1 MRSPVSWIT
10 RSRVT
15 HSIAST
21 MPLIRQA
28 SCLFLAI
35 YVAFAYSSNSF
46 ALEECN
52 PKEVACFELET
63 MRSLQPF
70 PAPIYVDTNANVA
83 LGDLNG
89 DDLADLV
96 VGGELHPLTVYLN
109 VGTPQAA
116 RFVDSLTTVDL
127 TGYSGLR
134 PLLLDIDNDGDNDLI
149 VGSEQGFLFF
159 KNVGTATE
167 AQFIQQVGTQNPL
180 NALEIA
186 GENKPFFADLDN
198 DGDLDL
204 IVGLNRAMKYFL
216 NTGDLTFV
224 EQTESANPFNGI
236 DFNFSVVPTTVD
248 LEKDGDLDV
257 VVGDQYGTFTVLENI
272 GTAYS
277 PQFQTQAIVLNPFA
291 NFDVGYNSSVTFND
305 LDHDGDLDLISG
317 NEEGFIQYFENIG
330 SATAPKFIQHVD
342 SNTNPFAGVDATY
355 YGQMSLVD
363 IDGDGD
369 LDGFLSSS
377 NRGVRYFK
385 NLGTAQAF
393 NFKEQNNSEN
403 PLYFPD
409 SGIMGILTFGD
420 ADGDGDYDLLVGDS
434 ISGKLRFF
442 ENTGTI
448 YQAVFDELEEINSAL
463 LKNLPDYVSNPVF
476 VDIDHDKDLD
486 VFVTNAKGAS
496 LYYENIGT
504 AKDAA
509 FAERSNSANPLSLIK
524 ASNENIDNMHS
535 FVDIDNDGD
544 LDLILT
550 NLYKLAFYENVG
562 TPTHPS
568 FSFREKY
575 LILENVVHERGIL
588 SIADLDADGDVDIL
602 LGNSYSFVYYRNQ
615 TDSQALNF
623 LSTDNL
629 STHTEYNFL
638 KDISVQAPVRPYF
651 VDIDGDKDLDAFVAI
666 SYSDVV
672 YFYENVGSLHYPHY
686 VEQTRQPLENAK
698 ESPRKTFAFGD
709 IDGDNDV
716 DMLMGD
722 ADGFLSYFRNEGTDL
737 AHPDFQPLA
746 VQDDNPFTT
755 IKVAG
760 DMTPTLID
768 LDHDEDLDLVIANG
782 SGSLVYLVNTGDKTH
797 PFFEQISRE
806 HDPFA
811 AIDLKNQTSETGYA
825 GSVNPTFSDLDNDGD
840 ADLLVG
846 EATGELSFYENIG
859 TATQPLF
866 EYRPNSIFSTLVEL
880 QAAAAPSFV
889 DIDGDKD
896 DDLFIGQSNGTIQYF
911 INASQAIPPL
921 QAKPNSGIYAYYP
934 NVQLICTN
942 CTKIFYST
950 DKINYQEFTQN
961 FLITQTSDL
970 WFYAVNEQG
979 GYSSVYHEYYQIDI
993 TDPTISLEYPLG
1005 SNTAAKLDLVSGY
1018 AEDEGSKIERVE
1030 LLIYSDPLYLVD
1042 NVDYPFSRQFT
1053 WFTVAYDN
1061 ETLRDLGSWIRYI
1074 ETEPNYTDTEY
1085 IDYSVLSIPLGSY
1098 QIFAR
1103 AFDQAGNASEL
1114 KYAELFKVNQA
1125 RADIS
1130 LELSSST
1137 LLNGGVVNVTGRLSS
1152 RRFPPINEDLT
1163 GQVIE
1168 LIITAPDGQQ
1178 SSLMTTIESDIG
1190 QFEFLS
1196 VGSNDSFSDFSGF
1209 TQSGQYKLQVK
1220 FAGTDLLTD
1229 AESSQ
1234 QSILVGQSAGYA
1246 LIIQGKIA
1254 INEGLEAHNKTTN
1267 RVYRQLLN
1275 RGFHK
1280 DNIYYL
1286 NYTSNQDVDNN
1297 GLLDDIDGTP
1307 SVEKFNALLTDIK
1320 AKLNASPAPFYL
1332 ILVNHGDADGN
1343 FYLDQKGENT
1353 RLTPAQIQQWLLS
1366 LETDLTPVALK
1377 EPRILVFG
1385 FCYSGEVVDD
1395 LSLAGR
1401 IVITSTDKREESY
1414 KGVLENDGIRSG
1426 EYFIEEFFQRLG
1438 RGENLATAF
1447 NDAKTQTQQYT
1458 RQGGTSTNSN
1468 NPLASNKIALQNP
1481 QLNAPEQDSLT
1492 QRFLGAGQNFDT
1504 NFVGSPAD
1512 IVAVTS
1518 TVFLKPEE
1526 NSAQLSI
1533 EVNNALRV
1541 AQAPVDIRAPNV
1553 ELTASTITT
1562 GKPAQQ
1568 REIEQLQR
1576 IAGDLQCSQYTK
1588 ICQRSVDV
1596 FNEAGKY
1603 EVYYFV
1609 TDNETHDISPT
1620 QRSIVYKNK
1629 VGNQAPIAFKLLAPS
1644 NGTTTAQHLRFSWQN
1659 SRDPDRQTGE
1669 ALPTY
1674 TFMIAK
1680 DKEFQ
1685 HIIYQKEELQSPT
1698 LYVGDTLEDLATY
1711 YWRVL
1716 AIDTYGAT
1724 TASSEVYHFSI
1735 NMTNAAFGRDERVD
1749 NSLNSN
1755 GQIITLPFGQLDRID
1770 ANFLYNTASV
1780 QITVIPSQAHLDKTA
1795 DLLAIAVAN
1804 GQVFALDS
1812 GGGVQPWTGGDANSI
1827 AALRTGVK
1835 LEQSI
1840 DFNLE
1845 RSQLAKT
1852 NARTLTLFVGYRL
1865 GDQIIF
1871 NGGEPLQI
1879 GD

>member
-10 RSRVT
+10 RTCVT
-15 HSIAST
+15 HSTAST
-21 MPLIRQA
+21 MPLTRQA
-28 SCLFLAI
+28 LCFVLTI
-35 YVAFAYSSNSF
+35 YVAFAAFSNSF
-46 ALEECN
+46 AQEECN
-52 PKEVACFELET
+52 PQKTVCFELET
-63 MRSLQPF
+63 KRSLQPF
-70 PAPIYVDTNANVA
+70 PSPIHAESNANVA

-89 DDLADLV
+89 DGLADLI
-96 VGGELHPLTVYLN
+96 VGGDQSFLTVYLN
-109 VGTPQAA
+109 VGTPKNA
-116 RFVDSLTTVDL
+116 RFMDSLTTVDL
-127 TGYSGLR
+127 SGYSGLR
-134 PLLLDIDNDGDNDLI
+134 PLFFDIDNDGDNDLI

-159 KNVGTATE
+159 KNTGTATE
-167 AQFIQQVGTQNPL
+167 PQFTQQVGTQNPFNNL
-180 NALEIA
+180 DIT
-186 GENKPFFADLDN
+186 GENKPIFADLDS
-198 DGDLDL
+198 DGDFDL
-204 IVGLNRAMKYFL
+204 IVGLNRAMRYFL
-216 NTGDLTFV
+216 NTGDLIFI
-224 EQTESANPFNGI
+224 EQTEGSNPFSGI
-236 DFNFSVVPTTVD
+236 NFGYSVVPATLD
-248 LEKDGDLDV
+248 LDGDSDLDV
-257 VVGDQYGTFTVLENI
+257 VIGDQNGTFTVLENI
-272 GTAYS
+272 GSANA
-277 PQFQTQAIVLNPFA
+277 PQFQAQALVLNPLT

-317 NEEGFIQYFENIG
+317 NGDGLIQYFENIG
-330 SATAPKFIQHVD
+330 SVTAPKFIQHVD
-342 SNTNPFAGVDATY
+342 SKNNPFAGVDASY

-369 LDGFLSSS
+369 LDGFASSS
-377 NRGVRYFK
+377 RRGVRYFK
-385 NLGTAQAF
+385 NIGTAQAF
-393 NFKEQNNSEN
+393 NFQEQTDSTN

-409 SGIMGILTFGD
+409 NAILGILTFGD
-420 ADGDGDYDLLVGDS
+420 IDGDGDYDLLIGDVR
-434 ISGKLRFF
+434 GRLRFF

-448 YQAVFDELEEINSAL
+448 YQAIFTELEEVDSVL
-463 LKNLPDYVSNPVF
+463 LKNLPSYLSNPVF

-486 VFVTNAKGAS
+486 VFVTNIKGAS
-496 LYYENIGT
+496 FYFENIGT
-504 AKDAA
+504 AKDAT
-509 FAERSNSANPLSLIK
+509 FVERSNSANPLSLIK
-524 ASNENIDNMHS
+524 ANSENIDNMHS
-535 FVDIDNDGD
+535 FIDVDDDGD

-550 NLYKLAFYENVG
+550 NGYKLAFYENIG
-562 TPTHPS
+562 SPTHPS
-568 FSFREKY
+568 FILLDKH
-575 LILENVVHERGIL
+575 LTLENLVHERGIL
-588 SIADLDADGDVDIL
+588 SIGDLDADGDIDIL
-602 LGNSYSFVYYRNQ
+602 TGSDYGFAYYRNYA
-615 TDSQALNF
+615 DHQALNF
-623 LSTDNL
+623 LSTDSL
-629 STHTEYNFL
+629 STHAEYNFL
-638 KDISVQAPVRPYF
+638 KDISAQAPVRPYF
-651 VDIDGDKDLDAFVAI
+651 VDIDGDKDLDAFVVI
-666 SYSDVV
+666 SHSDVV

-686 VEQTRQPLENAK
+686 IEQSRQPLEKAK
-698 ESPRKTFAFGD
+698 ESVRKTFAFGD
-709 IDGDNDV
+709 IDGDGDV
-716 DMLMGD
+716 DMLMG
-722 ADGFLSYFRNEGTDL
+722 ASDGSLSYFRNESTEL
-737 AHPDFQPLA
+737 AHPDFQLLA
-746 VQDDNPFTT
+746 VQDDNPFTS
-755 IKVAG
+755 IKTA
-760 DMTPTLID
+760 DDITPVLID
-768 LDHDEDLDLVIANG
+768 LDHDEDLDLVVANG
-782 SGSLVYLVNTGDKTH
+782 SGTLVYLVNTGDKTH
-797 PFFEQISRE
+797 PFFEQVSSE
-806 HDPFA
+806 HEPFA
-811 AIDLKNQTSETGYA
+811 AIDLKNQTSEFGYA
-825 GSVNPTFSDLDNDGD
+825 GSANPTFSDLDHDGD

-846 EATGELSFYENIG
+846 EITGELSFYENIG

-866 EYRPNSIFSTLVEL
+866 EYRPNSIFSTLTKL
-880 QAAAAPSFV
+880 QAAAAPFFV

-911 INASQAIPPL
+911 INTNQAVPPL
-921 QAKPNSGIYAYYP
+921 QAKPNSGIYAYSP
-934 NVQLICTN
+934 NVQLSCTH
-942 CTKIFYST
+942 CTKIFYSF

-961 FLITQTSDL
+961 FLITQTTDL

-979 GYSSVYHEYYQIDI
+979 AYSSVYHEYYLID
-993 TDPTISLEYPLG
+993 TTNPVVSLEYPLG

-1030 LLIYSDPLYLVD
+1030 LLIYSEPLYLVD

-1061 ETLRDLGSWIRYI
+1061 EILRDSGSWIRYI
-1074 ETEPNYTDTEY
+1074 ETEPSYTE
-1085 IDYSVLSIPLGSY
+1085 IAAINYSVLSIPLGSY

-1103 AFDQAGNASEL
+1103 AFDQAGNTSEL

-1178 SSLMTTIESDIG
+1178 TSLITTIESDIG

-1196 VGSNDSFSDFSGF
+1196 VGSTDSFPDFSGF

-1220 FAGTDLLTD
+1220 FAGTDLLTN

-1234 QSILVGQSAGYA
+1234 QAILVGQSAGYA

-1254 INEGLEAHNKTTN
+1254 INEGLDAHNKTTN
-1267 RVYRQLLN
+1267 RVYRQLLS

-1286 NYTSNQDVDNN
+1286 NYNTKQDVDNN
-1297 GLLDDIDGTP
+1297 GVLDDIDSAP

-1385 FCYSGEVVDD
+1385 FCYSGEVVDE

-1426 EYFIEEFFQRLG
+1426 EYFIEELFQRLG

-1447 NDAKTQTQQYT
+1447 NDAKNQTQQYT
-1458 RQGGTSTNSN
+1458 RQGGTSTNAT
-1468 NPLASNKIALQNP
+1468 NPLASNKTALQNP
-1481 QLNAPEQDSLT
+1481 QLNAPEQTNLT

-1526 NSAQLSI
+1526 NTAQLSI

-1541 AQAPVDIRAPNV
+1541 AQAPVDIRAPHV
-1553 ELTASTITT
+1553 ELTASAITS

-1588 ICQRSVDV
+1588 VCQRTVDL

-1620 QRSIVYKNK
+1620 QRSVVYKNK

-1644 NGTTTAQHLRFSWQN
+1644 TGTTTAAHLRFSWQN
-1659 SRDPDRQTGE
+1659 SRDPDRQAGE

-1680 DKEFQ
+1680 DKAFE

-1716 AIDTYGAT
+1716 AIDAYGAT

-1780 QITVIPSQAHLDKTA
+1780 QITVIPSQVHLDKTA

-1812 GGGVQPWTGGDANSI
+1812 GGGVQSWAGGDANSI

-1840 DFNLE
+1840 DFTLA
-1845 RSQLAKT
+1845 RAQLAKT
-1852 NARTLTLFVGYRL
+1852 NASNLTLFVGYRL
-1865 GDQIIF
+1865 GDQIVF